1 MSKRMCRV
9 RPSGTLARNSS
20 PLEALWGTGLANE
33 MRPALV
39 RAKVLRNPALST
51 VAVRSRGSCSGHPTD
66 AAAPRRAFPAN
77 RECRRP
83 VAPCAAA
90 LQRVEVMPEAFFKVR
105 SECSSLQSVRVSR
118 RTYTAPWRGSVTQ
131 SFHDKSGSSL
141 FAPPVTG
148 GSEPTR
154 RKETV
159 QWPIRCSSTRRTRR
173 RPGWSCCAATAL
185 KNSISKPRTANS
197 FAAISI

>member
-1 MSKRMCRV
+1 MPRSALRHVGQEQLPPR
-9 RPSGTLARNSS
+9 GTL
-20 PLEALWGTGLANE
+20 GTGLANE
-33 MRPALV
+33 MRPVLV
-39 RAKVLRNPALST
+39 RAKVLRNHALLT

-66 AAAPRRAFPAN
+66 AAAPRRALPAD

-105 SECSSLQSVRVSR
+105 PECRSLQSARVSR
-118 RTYTAPWRGSVTQ
+118 RAFTAPWRGSVTQ
-131 SFHDKSGSSL
+131 SFHDKSGPSL

-159 QWPIRCSSTRRTRR
+159 QWPTRCSSTRHKIGR
-173 RPGWSCCAATAL
+173 AHV
-185 KNSISKPRTANS
+185 
-197 FAAISI
+197 

>member
-1 MSKRMCRV
+1 MPRSALRHV
-9 RPSGTLARNSS
+9 GQGQL

-83 VAPCAAA
+83 VAPCAAV
-90 LQRVEVMPEAFFKVR
+90 LQRVEVMPEAYFKVR
-105 SECSSLQSVRVSR
+105 PERRSLQSARVSR
-118 RTYTAPWRGSVTQ
+118 RACTAPWRGSVTQ
-131 SFHDKSGSSL
+131 SFHDKSGPSL
-141 FAPPVTG
+141 FAPPVVG

-159 QWPIRCSSTRRTRR
+159 QWPIRCSSTRHIRR
-173 RPGWSCCAATAL
+173 RPGWSCCAATASR
-185 KNSISKPRTANS
+185 NSISRRRTANS
-197 FAAISI
+197 FAAISISPR